1 MSTLAPF
8 LDRLLTTGEARL
20 TGRPEPDDRRDAV
33 EILGRAF
40 AEYRLDVAGPPI
52 DFDPE
57 AALAAG
63 LFTARACW
71 FAVTRDAPPEQVMS
85 LLSAVP
91 DPATPAAHLSI
102 DLTLRYA
109 VTVYRRAHAQNAAD
123 ALVARL
129 AETLRRCPLTGV
141 LSDVADAP
149 AADLA
154 FAGHAGLELLYA
166 ERLAA
171 NFRPAWLPAEGRPRE
186 RVEVVF
192 HQMGRAVPTVS
203 RDATAERVTFR
214 SRGP

>member
-20 TGRPEPDDRRDAV
+20 TARPDPDDPHAATEV
-33 EILGRAF
+33 LARAF
-40 AEYRLDVAGPPI
+40 AEYRLDVAGPLI
-52 DFDPE
+52 DFDPP

-71 FAVTRDAPPEQVMS
+71 FAVSRDDLPERVAS
-85 LLSAVP
+85 LLPAIP
-91 DPATPAAHLSI
+91 DRITPAAHLSI

-123 ALVARL
+123 VLVARL
-129 AETLRRCPLTGV
+129 AQAFRRCPLTGV

-149 AADLA
+149 TGDLA

-171 NFRPAWLPAEGRPRE
+171 NFRPAWLPAGGRTRE
-186 RVEVVF
+186 RVELVYQ
-192 HQMGRAVPTVS
+192 QMGKPVPD
-203 RDATAERVTFR
+203 R
-214 SRGP
+214 